1 LKGFFSRQAP
11 ETVHRILR
19 QFALIPLALASPLV
33 LGESIFEF
41 GGHTYKI
48 IAEPAT
54 WAGASAVAA
63 DMQVGGQPGYLA
75 RVNSASENAVIVEAV
90 MAYLSEEQLA
100 ASLAED
106 GSNKPFIW
114 LGGSDKSVEGQWAWS
129 DNGDQFWEGDFN
141 GNPVGG
147 LFTNWGVQ
155 PDSATGDEDALA
167 MALADWPEPFYDLG
181 ATGQWN
187 DLDGNTSLVYVVEF
201 SGLTDI
207 RLAVDEPSSGG
218 IHTGI
223 GNVRGWAISSNE
235 VNRVEIFIDGA
246 YLFDIP
252 HGGARGDVGNA
263 FPEIENAAL
272 SGYSAA
278 VNYNNL
284 SPGEHELIVRATDNF
299 GSTIERTIDFEV
311 IRFEESFISAA
322 DDFEL
327 GWAGLIALGK
337 TITIYSAFIDG
348 ERYNLTLQW
357 STSTQGF
364 EIIRIQK
371 LD

>member
-1 LKGFFSRQAP
+1 MR
-11 ETVHRILR
+11 RILR
-19 QFALIPLALASPLV
+19 QLTLIPLALVSQLALA
-33 LGESIFEF
+33 ESIFEF

-54 WAGASAVAA
+54 WTDASAVAA
-63 DMQVGGQPGYLA
+63 ELQLGGQSGYLA
-75 RVNSASENAVIVEAV
+75 HVNSASENAAILEAV
-90 MAYLSEEQLA
+90 MAHLSEEQLA

-106 GSNKPFIW
+106 GSNIPFIW
-114 LGGSDKSVEGQWAWS
+114 LGGSDSSVEGQWVWS

-167 MALADWPEPFYDLG
+167 MGLGDWPEPFYDLG
-181 ATGQWN
+181 TAGQWN
-187 DLDGNTSLVYVVEF
+187 DLDGDTPLVYVVEF

-207 RLAVDEPSSGG
+207 RLSVDEPTLGG

-223 GNVRGWAISSNE
+223 GNVRGWAISSNKID
-235 VNRVEIFIDGA
+235 RLEIFIDGA
-246 YLFDIP
+246 YQFDIP
-252 HGGARGDVGNA
+252 HGGARSDVGNA

-278 VNYNNL
+278 VNYSNL
-284 SPGEHELIVRATDNF
+284 SPGEHELIVRATDSF

-311 IRFEESFISAA
+311 IRFEKSFIGATDA
-322 DDFEL
+322 FEL
-327 GWAGLIALGK
+327 GWAGLTALGRSVN
-337 TITIYSAFIDG
+337 IYGAQIDG
-348 ERYNLTLQW
+348 ALYNLTLQW
-357 STSTQGF
+357 RTNTQSF
-364 EIIRIQK
+364 EIIRINRLEQP
-371 LD
+371 

>member
-1 LKGFFSRQAP
+1 MR
-11 ETVHRILR
+11 RILR
-19 QFALIPLALASPLV
+19 QLALIPLALGSPLA
-33 LGESIFEF
+33 LAESIFEF

-54 WAGASAVAA
+54 WADASAVAA
-63 DMQVGGQPGYLA
+63 EMQVGGRQGYLA
-75 RVNSASENAVIVEAV
+75 QVNSARENAAILEAV
-90 MAYLSEEQLA
+90 MAHLSEEQLA

-106 GSNKPFIW
+106 GSAVPFIW
-114 LGGSDKSVEGQWAWS
+114 LGGSDSSVEGRWVWS
-129 DNGDQFWEGDFN
+129 GNGDQFWEGDFN

-155 PDSATGDEDALA
+155 PDSGTGDEDALA
-167 MALADWPEPFYDLG
+167 MGLGDWPEPFYDLG
-181 ATGQWN
+181 AAGQWN
-187 DLDGNTSLVYVVEF
+187 DLSGDTPLVYVIEF

-207 RLAVDEPSSGG
+207 RLAVDEPSLGG

-223 GNVRGWAISSNE
+223 GNVRGWAISSNKID
-235 VNRVEIFIDGA
+235 RVEIFIDGA
-246 YLFDIP
+246 FLFDIP
-252 HGGARGDVGNA
+252 HGGARSDVGNA

-272 SGYSAA
+272 SGYASA

-284 SPGEHELIVRATDNF
+284 SSGGHELIVRATDSF

-311 IRFEESFISAA
+311 VRFEKSFISAA

-327 GWAGLIALGK
+327 GWAGLRSLGK
-337 TITIYSAFIDG
+337 SVNIYGAIIDG
-348 ERYNLTLQW
+348 EHYNLTLQW
-357 STSTQGF
+357 RTSTQNF

-371 LD
+371 LTRP